1 MVLRGRLRGRVGRRR
16 FLVITSVHCLNLGSA
31 VNMVL
36 YDRLV
41 TLGVTDRHDIGIA
54 NAQGRKG

>member
-1 MVLRGRLRGRVGRRR
+1 M
-16 FLVITSVHCLNLGSA
+16 VITSVHCLNLGSA